1 MLQTSKYKS
10 QIPTPPTGSVWSF
23 QTVQTLIGLAFAIPL
38 DYFNAELYLRKA
50 LNFNSENGM
59 GLALAIA
66 ALVSQL
72 VMLPGMN
79 GLIRAREEQKVGQPI
94 HHPAPGELA
103 SEDDRMLFLYK
114 LRAFENVVEWLPVFI
129 IHAVALVALGKTGT
143 CVLLCVPYTIG
154 KFMFT
159 YGYGSGDS
167 DRRIP
172 GLIERLFGF
181 VGDAWHL
188 HYCRGATLYRIRPV
202 NET

>member
-10 QIPTPPTGSVWSF
+10 AIPTPPTGSVWSF
-23 QTVQTLIGLAFAIPL
+23 QGVQTLIGLAIAIPL
-38 DYFNAELYLRKA
+38 EYFHAEAFLQKI
-50 LNFNSENGM
+50 LNFSSENGN
-59 GLALAIA
+59 GLALAVA
-66 ALVSQL
+66 ALVTQL

-129 IHAVALVALGKTGT
+129 IQAVALVALGKVGT

-154 KFMFT
+154 KFMFA
-159 YGYGSGDS
+159 YGYGSGES

-172 GLIERLFGF
+172 GLVVSDFFGLL
-181 VGDAWHL
+181 VM
-188 HYCRGATLYRIRPV
+188 RGICIIALVDHCIKSFS
-202 NET
+202 